1 MRRGKRAESVIDR
14 SSSGTHLPRFTTDS
28 STFPFFVVNIA
39 VQDQSVTRKSLVV
52 TLQAAEVSAQHAA
65 TVAEFARMAR
75 LPGFR
80 PGKAPA
86 DMVVKRFSKE
96 IADEFKQKVVTQ
108 AYQVGLSQ
116 SKLEVLQLVDAAP
129 GELAV
134 GQPAEIRF
142 TVDIR
147 PQFDLPAYDS
157 IETEV
162 APVDATDEE
171 VDRTIEAMRAERADF
186 RVAER
191 PSAKGDFVKLSYEG
205 KVDGKPIADLSPDR
219 PIYGK
224 APQTWEEVDGSQEGL
239 IPGLGRQLAGL
250 KAGEKRTVT
259 VEFPAEFT
267 PLPALAGAKA
277 QYAVEVLEVR
287 ERVLPEI
294 NDEFLKSHQAET
306 LDALKT
312 NVRNSLRMQKEYQN
326 KAAQRRQVTDAV
338 VSKLDFEL
346 PASLIDLET
355 QDVLRQFIEENMR
368 RGVPQE
374 QFEKDK
380 KEIYESAKKAAAVR
394 VKTQLILGRI
404 ADKEGIK
411 LNENDMN
418 TFIYRESMRSGVSA
432 DKLVKQ
438 LSKDREQLR
447 SMQQN
452 IILDKTVEFLVSKAK
467 VTTKAPETSKS
478 SS

>member
-1 MRRGKRAESVIDR
+1 
-14 SSSGTHLPRFTTDS
+14 
-28 STFPFFVVNIA
+28 
-39 VQDQSVTRKSLVV
+39 
-52 TLQAAEVSAQHAA
+52 
-65 TVAEFARMAR
+65 MAR
-75 LPGFR
+75 LPGFL
-80 PGKAPA
+80 PGKAPT
-86 DMVVKRFSKE
+86 DMVLKRFGKD
-96 IADEFKQKVVTQ
+96 IADEFKQKVVSK
-108 AYQVGLSQ
+108 AYQTGLAQ
-116 SKLEVLQLVDAAP
+116 SKLDVMQLVDALP
-129 GELAV
+129 GELV
-134 GQPAEIRF
+134 SGQAAEIRF
-142 TVDIR
+142 TVDVR
-147 PQFDLPAYDS
+147 PQFELPAYDAL
-157 IETEV
+157 ETEV
-162 APVDATDEE
+162 APVEATDEE

-191 PSAKGDFVKLSYEG
+191 ASAKGDFVKLSYEG
-205 KVDGKPIADLSPDR
+205 TVDGKPIADLSPDR

-239 IPGLGRQLAGL
+239 IPGLGRELSGL
-250 KAGEKRTVT
+250 KTGEKRTV
-259 VEFPAEFT
+259 EIAFPAEFA

-277 QYAVEVLEVR
+277 KYAVEILEVR

-294 NDEFLKSHQAET
+294 NDEFLKSHQADS

-312 NVRNSLRMQKEYQN
+312 NVRNSLRMQKEHQN
-326 KAAQRRQVTDAV
+326 KSLQRRQVTETL
-338 VSKLDFEL
+338 VSKLEFEL

-380 KEIYESAKKAAAVR
+380 KELFENARKAAAAR
-394 VKTQLILGRI
+394 VKMQLILGRI
-404 ADKEGIK
+404 ADQEGIK
-411 LNENDMN
+411 LTENDMN
-418 TFIYRESMRSGVSA
+418 SFIYRESMRSGVSA

>member
-1 MRRGKRAESVIDR
+1 V
-14 SSSGTHLPRFTTDS
+14 L
-28 STFPFFVVNIA
+28 
-39 VQDQSVTRKSLVV
+39 
-52 TLQAAEVSAQHAA
+52 
-65 TVAEFARMAR
+65 
-75 LPGFR
+75 
-80 PGKAPA
+80 
-86 DMVVKRFSKE
+86 KRFGKD
-96 IADEFKQKVVTQ
+96 IADEFKQKVVSK
-108 AYQVGLSQ
+108 AYQTGLAQ
-116 SKLEVLQLVDAAP
+116 SKLDVMQLVDAMP
-129 GELAV
+129 GELV
-134 GQPAEIRF
+134 SGQAAEIRF
-142 TVDIR
+142 TVDVR
-147 PQFDLPAYDS
+147 PQFELPAYDAL
-157 IETEV
+157 ETEV
-162 APVDATDEE
+162 APVEATDEE
-171 VDRTIEAMRAERADF
+171 VDRAIEAMRAERADF

-191 PSAKGDFVKLSYEG
+191 ASAKGDFVKLSYEG
-205 KVDGKPIADLSPDR
+205 TVDGKPIADLSPDR

-239 IPGLGRQLAGL
+239 IPGLGRELSGL
-250 KAGEKRTVT
+250 KSGEKRTV
-259 VEFPAEFT
+259 EIAFPAEFA

-277 QYAVEVLEVR
+277 KYAVEILEVR

-294 NDEFLKSHQAET
+294 NDEFLKSHQADS

-326 KAAQRRQVTDAV
+326 KSLQRRQVTEAL

-380 KEIYESAKKAAAVR
+380 KELFENARKAAAAR
-394 VKTQLILGRI
+394 VKMQLILGRI
-404 ADKEGIK
+404 ADQEGIK
-411 LNENDMN
+411 LTENDMN
-418 TFIYRESMRSGVSA
+418 SFIYRESMRSGVSA

-467 VTTKAPETSKS
+467 VSTKAPETSKS

>member
-1 MRRGKRAESVIDR
+1 M
-14 SSSGTHLPRFTTDS
+14 
-28 STFPFFVVNIA
+28 NIS

-52 TLQAAEVSAQHAA
+52 TLEAGEVSAQHAA
-65 TVAEFARMAR
+65 TVAEFGRMAR

-80 PGKAPA
+80 PGKAPT
-86 DMVVKRFSKE
+86 DMVLKRFGKD
-96 IADEFKQKVVTQ
+96 IADEFKQKVVSK
-108 AYQVGLSQ
+108 AYQTGLAQ
-116 SKLEVLQLVDAAP
+116 SKLDVMQLVDAVP
-129 GELAV
+129 GELV
-134 GQPAEIRF
+134 SGQAAEIRF
-142 TVDIR
+142 TVDVR
-147 PQFDLPAYDS
+147 PQFELPAYDAL
-157 IETEV
+157 ETEV
-162 APVDATDEE
+162 APVEATDEE
-171 VDRTIEAMRAERADF
+171 VDRAIEAMRAERADF

-191 PSAKGDFVKLSYEG
+191 ASAKGDFVKLSYEG
-205 KVDGKPIADLSPDR
+205 TVDGKPIADLSPDR

-239 IPGLGRQLAGL
+239 IPGLGRELSGL
-250 KAGEKRTVT
+250 KTGEKRTV
-259 VEFPAEFT
+259 EIAFPAEFA

-277 QYAVEVLEVR
+277 KYAVEILEVR

-294 NDEFLKSHQAET
+294 NDEFLKSHQADS

-326 KAAQRRQVTDAV
+326 KSLQRRQVTEAL
-338 VSKLDFEL
+338 VSKLEFEL

-380 KEIYESAKKAAAVR
+380 KELFENARKAAAAR
-394 VKTQLILGRI
+394 VKMQLVLGRI

-411 LNENDMN
+411 LTENDMN
-418 TFIYRESMRSGVSA
+418 SFIYRESMRSGVSA